1 MAKLIRGNAI
11 VADDWAL
18 VQLPA
23 KDEPVKKQAGKA
35 VLFKLTGEAAAGAD
49 EVAAV
54 GIPGGKV
61 IVPLSVW
68 LGRRAELEM
77 RLQAG
82 ELGVWL
88 DSFEEPETLVAAVEN
103 INRFAVIAVNFP
115 KFIDGRGYSVGRL
128 LRERYGFCNELR
140 AIGDILRDQLFFLK
154 RCGFDAYKLR
164 VDRDL
169 QDALTGLKDFSD
181 PYQGAVDEPRP
192 LFRRATR
199 ITASETR
206 Q

>member
-1 MAKLIRGNAI
+1 MAKLIRDNEI
-11 VADDWAL
+11 VADDWT
-18 VQLPA
+18 VVPLPA

-35 VLFKLTGEAAAGAD
+35 VLFKLTGEAAASAD
-49 EVAAV
+49 DVAAV
-54 GIPGGKV
+54 GIPGGKL

-68 LGRRAELEM
+68 LGRRPELEP

-88 DSFEEPETLVAAVEN
+88 DSFEEPEALVDGVDD
-103 INRFAVIAVNFP
+103 INRFAVIAINFP

-128 LRERYGFCNELR
+128 LRERYGYRNELR
-140 AIGDILRDQLFFLK
+140 AIGDVLRDQLFFLK

-164 VDRDL
+164 ADRDM
-169 QDALTGLKDFSD
+169 QDALASLRDFSD
-181 PYQGAVDEPRP
+181 PYQAAVDEPRP

-199 ITASETR
+199 YAA
-206 Q
+206 